1 MKVLSITSVPYWIK
15 QGEWNMV
22 FYCLN
27 PKHWEFETW
36 GYIIVGLEFTWLT
49 WFFIRMCISAVRQH
63 RAFKAECESKG
74 QDWRVEDWDLIVWRN
89 LLRTFGLKFLIR
101 KKYRNLKEL

>member
-1 MKVLSITSVPYWIK
+1 MKVLSITSVPYRIG
-15 QGEWNMV
+15 QGDWNMV
-22 FYCLN
+22 WYCLN

-36 GYIIVGLEFTWLT
+36 GYIIVGFEFTLLI

-63 RAFKAECESKG
+63 REFKAECKAEGK
-74 QDWRVEDWDLIVWRN
+74 DWRVEDWDLIVWRSF
-89 LLRTFGLKFLIR
+89 LRTFKLKFLIR

>member
-1 MKVLSITSVPYWIK
+1 MKVLSITSVPYWIQ
-15 QGEWNMV
+15 QGDWNMV

-36 GYIIVGLEFTWLT
+36 GYIIVASMYLWLAQ
-49 WFFIRMCISAVRQH
+49 FFIRMCIAAVRQH
-63 RAFKAECESKG
+63 RAFKAECKAEGK
-74 QDWRVEDWDLIVWRN
+74 DWRVEDFDLVVWRSF
-89 LLRTFGLKFLIR
+89 LRTFGLKFLIR